1 MSKLILSLILILF
14 VTGIKAQSVFVRF
27 VTGKGNITVMLY
39 DETPAHSAMFLNAI
53 KQGWYKGAE
62 FNRVIKSFVSQGGEL
77 DDTILNREKEH
88 PELGVK
94 RFPAEIKP
102 TLFHKKGALGA
113 GRDDNPEKASY
124 FTQIYLV
131 AGKKQTDAQL
141 DAIEQK
147 KNRKIPPSQRTV
159 YKTIG
164 GTPHLDQDYTVFGEI
179 VEGMEVAEA
188 INSVSTDKN
197 DVPLKSVVFNPVVL
211 TKKEASKL
219 RMALKINKR
228 AYL

>member
-27 VTGKGNITVMLY
+27 VTSKGNITVMLY
-39 DETPAHSAMFLNAI
+39 DDTPAHRDMFLGSI
-53 KQGWYKGAE
+53 KNGLYKNAE

-77 DDTILNREKEH
+77 DDTILNREKDH
-88 PELGVK
+88 PNLGVK
-94 RFPAEIKP
+94 RFPAEIKAA
-102 TLFHKKGALGA
+102 LFHKKGALGA

-131 AGKKQTDAQL
+131 DGKKQTDAQL

-147 KNRKIPPSQRTV
+147 KNRKIPLSQRTV

-179 VEGMEVAEA
+179 VEGMEVADA

-197 DVPLKSVVFNPVVL
+197 DVPLNPVVFNPVVL

-219 RMALKINKR
+219 IRNLKINR
-228 AYL
+228 L